1 MRAAVYCSVV
11 VICLAG
17 FLFTPALEAQ
27 TNTGVIVGTVSD
39 PTGAVIPGATVTITQ
54 SEMQIATVLETNA
67 VGNYVSTLLRAGPY
81 EIRVEAPGFQT
92 ALRRG
97 VVLHVNDRLQLNF
110 TLQPGAVTTV
120 VEVTGATPLL
130 ETQSGDVSSVIGAR
144 TIVDLPLDGRRY
156 IDLMLLAPG
165 VVQAEGGPGN
175 NPREGRFSHTG
186 REKPSSA
193 GPPSGPRRRPELQSK
208 KVTLPFVSTRC

>member
-54 SEMQIATVLETNA
+54 SEVRAVSEVQTNA

-81 EIRVEAPGFQT
+81 EIRVEAQGFQSV
-92 ALRRG
+92 LRRG
-97 VVLHVNDRLQLNF
+97 IVLHVNDRLQIDF
-110 TLQPGAVTTV
+110 TLQPGAVA
-120 VEVTGATPLL
+120 EVI
-130 ETQSGDVSSVIGAR
+130 EVIGRA
-144 TIVDLPLDGRRY
+144 TIEAVLD
-156 IDLMLLAPG
+156 MSAEG
-165 VVQAEGGPGN
+165 VAGPKQAGKSRAEGGAVWYGRQAGQVYLSDRKVRVER
-175 NPREGRFSHTG
+175 PRL
-186 REKPSSA
+186 
-193 GPPSGPRRRPELQSK
+193 RRRGEGKGGELE
-208 KVTLPFVSTRC
+208 VPAYAAMR